1 MKALA
6 LILSLRLRIFAAGRK
21 IKALAKFQIQRQGNT
36 SPRVSGITWQVW
48 AELHATILS
57 CPAPA
62 ARRTAALLC
71 VAAAQYNSTHNWH
84 PDLLLPPLTVSA
96 PCLQFLYLP
105 LCYCFMFAGARNGFT
120 FFEKHPT
127 LPISDHLLGTAVT
140 EVVQI
145 K

>member
-36 SPRVSGITWQVW
+36 SPRVSGITWQVR

-84 PDLLLPPLTVSA
+84 PDLPLPP
-96 PCLQFLYLP
+96 LYLP
-105 LCYCFMFAGARNGFT
+105 LVFNFCICLFAIA
-120 FFEKHPT
+120 
-127 LPISDHLLGTAVT
+127 LCLLEQEMASLSLKSTQHSQSLIICWGL
-140 EVVQI
+140 QSL